1 MGNRSP
7 SGHPGSG
14 APRPRYGS
22 PTAAGSLRCDVMAK
36 RVVTPA
42 EFDAA
47 LSAAAAPLDAAGTK
61 NAVRATLGWLAQSHP
76 GRSVEIR
83 VPPQGAVQAFA
94 GPTHT
99 RGTPPNVV
107 ETDAASWLA
116 LVTGAL
122 SWTDAVAD
130 GRVRASG
137 SRADLSGVLPMEPI
151 ER

>member
-1 MGNRSP
+1 
-7 SGHPGSG
+7 
-14 APRPRYGS
+14 
-22 PTAAGSLRCDVMAK
+22 MAK
-36 RVVTPA
+36 RVVTRA

-47 LSAAAAPLDAAGTK
+47 LVAAAGPLDAGGTK
-61 NAVRATLGWLAQSHP
+61 QAVRATLGWLAQSNP

-99 RGTPPNVV
+99 RGTPPNVI

-116 LVTGAL
+116 LVVGTL
-122 SWTDAVAD
+122 TWSDAVAD

-137 SRADLSGVLPMEPI
+137 SRADLSGLLPMSPAADSG
-151 ER
+151 